1 MVSPSV
7 STGLFLLA
15 PFSIASEIPS
25 ASESTSYGFAF
36 PSPSVSTG
44 VNPPL
49 ADCGTPLA
57 STAPSA
63 LPSLSASVPPASIT
77 SLMPSLSESISKRFG
92 IPSPSVSQ
100 FGSAGEQAAFSTESK
115 IPSLSSSKSSVVL
128 IVNVPV
134 FVAP

>member
-7 STGLFLLA
+7 STGLFPLA

-63 LPSLSASVPPASIT
+63 LPLSASVPPASIT

-100 FGSAGEQAAFSTESK
+100 FGSAGLQAAFSTESK